1 MKYHLL
7 QITSVAISDCLLV
20 TGCIL
25 SVLVTRSPHT
35 LLSPHLYLD
44 INKLNVAKSFK
55 FVITHLFPGSL
66 FPSFYNNYLFVYL
79 FIYYLLIYLSLTTLT
94 TYTVDG
100 KLVRQWKATSF
111 NKVNNHKSTLVY
123 HK

>member
-7 QITSVAISDCLLV
+7 QITSVTISDCLLV
-20 TGCIL
+20 LGCIL

-55 FVITHLFPGSL
+55 FVITHLFPGLL
-66 FPSFYNNYLFVYL
+66 FPSFYNNYLFIYSFIYL
-79 FIYYLLIYLSLTTLT
+79 FFIY
-94 TYTVDG
+94 
-100 KLVRQWKATSF
+100 
-111 NKVNNHKSTLVY
+111 
-123 HK
+123 